1 MFFHARYYYNML
13 VSNCIRRY
21 LRQCILSTAANIAEH
36 SRLLVKLA
44 AENSFPKEKY
54 IA

>member
-1 MFFHARYYYNML
+1 M
-13 VSNCIRRY
+13 
-21 LRQCILSTAANIAEH
+21 STAANVADH
-36 SRLLVKLA
+36 SQLLVKLA